1 VSKNDEITLVADVDD
16 KISFSK
22 AILLGFQ
29 HVLAMDLYIVP
40 IILASILAFT
50 IGETS
55 ILIQATFLSAGIA
68 TIIQVSIGIKLPV
81 VQGPSYI
88 PIGALAS
95 IGGSLGIPAMIGSLI
110 PGAILI
116 TLLGYFKVV
125 GRLIR
130 RVVPPI
136 VAGTVIL
143 VIGIALM
150 PVAMTNIFQGTDG
163 SHGENLIV
171 ATSSAV
177 VLVVLLVIGSRVG
190 KALQIVKLTSVLVAL
205 IVGTI
210 IAMTF
215 DMVDFSPIL
224 DAPWIAL
231 PHLFGFGMPVF
242 DLSAIVTMIFI
253 YFVILIESTG
263 TWFAVGTVIDE
274 EITRERIDKG
284 TAGEGL
290 GLTTASLLGGLP
302 VTGYSTNAGI
312 IAVTGV
318 ASRQA
323 ILAAGGI
330 LMLLG
335 LVPKFTTL
343 ISVIP
348 EVVIMGVFTIVTVI
362 IAMNGLRI
370 IKHVKLTERNMLV
383 IGIPIL
389 FVISGIVM
397 PEEVMNIFPEFIQY
411 LISAGMA
418 IGALMAVLLNLVL
431 KEDKK

>member
-1 VSKNDEITLVADVDD
+1 
-16 KISFSK
+16 
-22 AILLGFQ
+22 
-29 HVLAMDLYIVP
+29 
-40 IILASILAFT
+40 
-50 IGETS
+50 
-55 ILIQATFLSAGIA
+55 
-68 TIIQVSIGIKLPV
+68 
-81 VQGPSYI
+81 
-88 PIGALAS
+88 
-95 IGGSLGIPAMIGSLI
+95 
-110 PGAILI
+110 
-116 TLLGYFKVV
+116 FKVV